1 MHPAL
6 AVVLG
11 LVLAL
16 LLSRWRVPMGAA
28 FLVGAATM
36 AFAAGMGLDETG
48 AAFGVVFAA
57 GSTWV
62 FAAQVTLVF
71 VLSIVLKLSGSLDVL
86 VAAAGALISNRRLRL
101 ASLPALVGLL
111 PMPGG
116 AVVSAPLVD
125 RMRCDVTLET
135 RDKNLI
141 NYWFRHVWE
150 VCWPLY
156 PPLLLAATFLPDG
169 DMAKLC
175 ASQAPLMLLLLI
187 AGWWFVLRRVP
198 EGRDSLSDD
207 RPPRG
212 QFVRALLPFIVVIVA
227 MPIMRVIMGLALP
240 ASSSGGVG
248 LIAALSLGLIVAL
261 QLGGGGL
268 LISALKEK
276 RVWDLLVLAL
286 GVKLFGGMV
295 GSTGAAQATAGLVR
309 DGGLPP
315 LLAIA
320 LLPMFI
326 GFVSGATI
334 AVVTVS
340 FPVIVALI
348 EGGASADSLL
358 PYLVLGYAMG
368 FIGYMLSPVHMCL
381 VLSSKFFDEPMGGA
395 YRRLVMPLLVFLAGS
410 VGVFTAL
417 RALLS

>member
-1 MHPAL
+1 
-6 AVVLG
+6 
-11 LVLAL
+11 
-16 LLSRWRVPMGAA
+16 
-28 FLVGAATM
+28 
-36 AFAAGMGLDETG
+36 
-48 AAFGVVFAA
+48 
-57 GSTWV
+57 
-62 FAAQVTLVF
+62 
-71 VLSIVLKLSGSLDVL
+71 
-86 VAAAGALISNRRLRL
+86 
-101 ASLPALVGLL
+101 
-111 PMPGG
+111 
-116 AVVSAPLVD
+116 
-125 RMRCDVTLET
+125 
-135 RDKNLI
+135 
-141 NYWFRHVWE
+141 
-150 VCWPLY
+150 
-156 PPLLLAATFLPDG
+156 
-169 DMAKLC
+169 
-175 ASQAPLMLLLLI
+175 
-187 AGWWFVLRRVP
+187 
-198 EGRDSLSDD
+198 
-207 RPPRG
+207 
-212 QFVRALLPFIVVIVA
+212 
-227 MPIMRVIMGLALP
+227 MGLALP

-248 LIAALSLGLIVAL
+248 LIAALSLGLLVAL